1 MQAAEDSR
9 RLAWL
14 PAGTI
19 LAGMKLR
26 PIQSTAALVLALTAL
41 PTRAAAQGTLP
52 ATCTQ
57 VNWPTSGSVYRPS
70 VIFTAPRALIAD
82 SLLRILPTH
91 SWSVT
96 GTGVEV
102 ITDVRRLWDVDSAL
116 VEQALSEIISDN
128 REFSEFTA
136 VIAAQAYL
144 EVSGR
149 ADPLLSVFTEGGEPT
164 QRLGWM
170 LTALRPPLDT
180 LAQAQVFGYACNA
193 AWMMLRSQSDPFLRA
208 RAAADHEVFFKS
220 DEEGILTDA
229 ARLIT
234 GPLRADMQA
243 LIRITRPKD

>member
-1 MQAAEDSR
+1 MTSAARSHHYPRHHRITDGR
-9 RLAWL
+9 RTVGYGSAIFL
-14 PAGTI
+14 
-19 LAGMKLR
+19 M
-26 PIQSTAALVLALTAL
+26 LALTAGVA
-41 PTRAAAQGTLP
+41 PAQGTLP
-52 ATCTQ
+52 ASCTQ
-57 VNWPTSGSVYRPS
+57 VTWPTSGSVYRPS
-70 VIFTAPRALIAD
+70 VIFTAPRTLIAD

-102 ITDVRRLWDVDSAL
+102 ITAVRRLWDVDSAL
-116 VEQALSEIISDN
+116 VEQALAEIISDN

-149 ADPLLSVFTEGGEPT
+149 ADPLLSVFTEGGEPAV
-164 QRLGWM
+164 RLGWM
-170 LTALRPPLDT
+170 LTALHPPLDT

-193 AWMMLRSQSDPFLRA
+193 AWIMLRSQSDPFLRA

-229 ARLIT
+229 NRLIT
-234 GPLRADMQA
+234 GPLRGDVQS
-243 LIRITRPKD
+243 LLRITRRKE

>member
-1 MQAAEDSR
+1 MKLWPSHSTTAAA
-9 RLAWL
+9 LALMALSTTATAQGAL
-14 PAGTI
+14 PA
-19 LAGMKLR
+19 
-26 PIQSTAALVLALTAL
+26 S
-41 PTRAAAQGTLP
+41 
-52 ATCTQ
+52 CTQ
-57 VNWPTSGSVYRPS
+57 VDWPTSGSVYRPS

-91 SWSVT
+91 SWTVT

-102 ITDVRRLWDVDSAL
+102 ITDVRRLWDLDSAL
-116 VEQALSEIISDN
+116 VEQALAEIISDN

-149 ADPLLSVFTEGGEPT
+149 SDPLLSVFTEGGEPAP
-164 QRLGWM
+164 RLGWM

-193 AWMMLRSQSDPFLRA
+193 AWMVLRSQSDPFLRA

-220 DEEGILTDA
+220 DEEGILADA
-229 ARLIT
+229 ARLVT
-234 GPLRADMQA
+234 GPLHGDMQT
-243 LIRITRPKD
+243 LLRITRSKD